1 MRSET
6 KKLLDWQPEMPP
18 LVNTADGQPRRIGVE
33 LEMIGLGV
41 ADVSEIV
48 RELLGGTLQ
57 VESRY
62 EHFVKGDEAGDWG
75 VELDYAYLKERGRA
89 AADDEDAEEDDDG
102 DDELQVLIDDA
113 AESLLRIGAE
123 AVVPVEVVSP
133 PLPLARLTDI
143 QQLIVILRD
152 AGAEGSGA
160 GLTYAFGMQFNPE
173 LPGLDAKTVTSYLK
187 AFFCLYDWLMQRSK
201 VDMTRRLSGF
211 SAAFPAS
218 YISKVVATDYWPDQD
233 TLIDDYLEENP
244 TRNRALDMLPLFLHL
259 DKDRLRAVVDDPR
272 VKPRPTLHYRLP
284 NCEIDRAD
292 WGVHLA
298 WNDWLQVEQLACDE
312 ARLSE
317 VCAAYSEW
325 LDKPLARLFD
335 NWAEELTR
343 WIETPGT

>member
-1 MRSET
+1 MKSNM
-6 KKLLDWQPEMPP
+6 KNLLDWQPDMPP
-18 LVNTADGQPRRIGVE
+18 RATTADGKPRRIGVE

-57 VESRY
+57 EESRY

-75 VELDYAYLKERGRA
+75 IELDYAYLKERGRA
-89 AADDEDAEEDDDG
+89 DDDDDDN
-102 DDELQVLIDDA
+102 DDELQVLIDNA

-143 QQLIVILRD
+143 QQLIVTLRD

-173 LPGLDAKTVTSYLK
+173 LPGLDAKTVASYLK
-187 AFFCLYDWLMQRSK
+187 AFFCLYDWLMQRSE

-218 YISKVVATDYWPDQD
+218 YIKKVVAPDYWPEQD

-259 DKDRLRAVVDDPR
+259 DKERLRAVVDDPR

-284 NCEIDRAD
+284 NCEIDRDD

-298 WNDWLQVEQLACDE
+298 WDDWLRVEQLACDE
-312 ARLSE
+312 SRLNE

-335 NWAEELTR
+335 NWADEVTR
-343 WIETPGT
+343 WIETPGK